1 MKKMLLG
8 LLVVSFCF
16 SSTTT
21 TAQTTTSKTT
31 TSSKSTA
38 SPING
43 AWRSVDNKEFAI
55 MSDGFFSSVAQ
66 DSTGKWAETHAG
78 TYTVDNANTITLKVT
93 HSSHAYRIGSLH
105 TIEYDIKGENLTIK
119 WFKKLVGAN
128 GVDET
133 AQMPKGTQT
142 QYVRAKQ

>member
-21 TAQTTTSKTT
+21 TAQTTISNTT
-31 TSSKSTA
+31 TAKNTITSIS
-38 SPING
+38 G

-78 TYTVDNANTITLKVT
+78 TYTVDNANTVTLKVT

-105 TIEYDIKGENLTIK
+105 TVEYDIKGENLTIK
-119 WFKKLVGAN
+119 WFKKLIDAKEG
-128 GVDET
+128 DIT
-133 AQMPKGTQT
+133 AKMPKGTQT
-142 QYVRAKQ
+142 QYVRAKL

>member
-16 SSTTT
+16 TSTIT
-21 TAQTTTSKTT
+21 TAQTTNSNTT
-31 TSSKSTA
+31 TAKNTA
-38 SPING
+38 TSISG

-78 TYTVDNANTITLKVT
+78 TYTVDNANTVTLKVT
-93 HSSHAYRIGSLH
+93 HSSFAYRIGSLH

-119 WFKKLVGAN
+119 WFKKLIDAKAG
-128 GVDET
+128 DIT
-133 AQMPKGTQT
+133 AQMPKGEQT
-142 QYVRAKQ
+142 LYVRAKQ